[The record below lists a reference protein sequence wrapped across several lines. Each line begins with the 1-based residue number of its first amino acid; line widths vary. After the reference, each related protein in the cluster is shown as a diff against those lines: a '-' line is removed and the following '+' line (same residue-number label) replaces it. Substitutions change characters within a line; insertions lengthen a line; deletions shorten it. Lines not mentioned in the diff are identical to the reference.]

1 MQTLEDRKKQ
11 AQCEIDAAMAKRH
24 RAWQMWQDADEGLV
38 MARMKLADL
47 SDEEEKRSDGKT
59 MAEQGKTIGE

>member
-24 RAWQMWQDADEGLV
+24 RAWQMWQDAEEELIE
-38 MARMKLADL
+38 ARMKLADL
-47 SDEEEKRSDGKT
+47 SDEEEKRK
-59 MAEQGKTIGE
+59 